1 MKNFMNGWLEWI
13 KEYCNW
19 CKSLYKNKYFWATT
33 IALELVLLIPYGIYR
48 LVERIR
54 LAKKRKEE
62 ERIYEYHT
70 GTN

>member
-33 IALELVLLIPYGIYR
+33 IALELVLWIPYGIYL
-48 LVERIR
+48 LVTRIKERKAAR
-54 LAKKRKEE
+54 A
-62 ERIYEYHT
+62 YETYKSNH
-70 GTN
+70 